1 MPIWKRQV
9 MLSAAARGVF
19 EKRGLDVTLVAGRP
33 RCHVI
38 GFTDAG
44 KQGWSP
50 LLLGIAALCEFR
62 HSLSMFILCI
72 FTYSALRGTFLV
84 VNDHDNEGS
93 GMPVQVGMGQSL
105 LLQKSFAG
113 RELPSLPFTMKP
125 ASRQVEVMAAITT
138 QRLKA
143 KSVQKGTQRI
153 GPPRKPNAP
162 KKTGTQVLKPPS
174 VGTQVNRKVTST
186 STQTCA

>member
-1 MPIWKRQV
+1 MSSVSQMQASKVGPHCC
-9 MLSAAARGVF
+9 S
-19 EKRGLDVTLVAGRP
+19 GLQPCA
-33 RCHVI
+33 
-38 GFTDAG
+38 
-44 KQGWSP
+44 SS
-50 LLLGIAALCEFR
+50 GIHSQCESF
-62 HSLSMFILCI
+62 CI

-93 GMPVQVGMGQSL
+93 GMPVQVGMGQGL
-105 LLQKSFAG
+105 LLQKSLAG
-113 RELPSLPFTMKP
+113 RKLPSLPFAMKP

-153 GPPRKPNAP
+153 APPRKPNAP